1 MRWLKNYKKYK
12 ESIVIDMGV
21 SKVGELLE
29 SLSIW
34 HDTLLST
41 IGAEEVKDFLEFLG
55 LSKEKYKKDKLNL
68 DYLCGAGDKN
78 PDDDF
83 VESLVKLKMKKSEVQ
98 NTDDYETFLNKPCKF
113 MFIYQ
118 ENANELENPSYL
130 MMQVWNESLNEWSE
144 TKFYKINGDAKKF
157 YDKLSSKTIEIVDG
171 DENYIYN
178 TSNGNEWV
186 LKNSDK
192 ENDIWK
198 KVFRKDEL
206 QALVD
211 NRKVRVTI
219 PD

>member
-1 MRWLKNYKKYK
+1 
-12 ESIVIDMGV
+12 
-21 SKVGELLE
+21 
-29 SLSIW
+29 
-34 HDTLLST
+34 
-41 IGAEEVKDFLEFLG
+41 
-55 LSKEKYKKDKLNL
+55 
-68 DYLCGAGDKN
+68 
-78 PDDDF
+78 
-83 VESLVKLKMKKSEVQ
+83 
-98 NTDDYETFLNKPCKF
+98 
-113 MFIYQ
+113 
-118 ENANELENPSYL
+118 
-130 MMQVWNESLNEWSE
+130 
-144 TKFYKINGDAKKF
+144 
-157 YDKLSSKTIEIVDG
+157 VDG

>member
-1 MRWLKNYKKYK
+1 
-12 ESIVIDMGV
+12 
-21 SKVGELLE
+21 
-29 SLSIW
+29 
-34 HDTLLST
+34 
-41 IGAEEVKDFLEFLG
+41 
-55 LSKEKYKKDKLNL
+55 
-68 DYLCGAGDKN
+68 
-78 PDDDF
+78 
-83 VESLVKLKMKKSEVQ
+83 
-98 NTDDYETFLNKPCKF
+98 

-130 MMQVWNESLNEWSE
+130 MMQVWNESINEWSE

>member
-1 MRWLKNYKKYK
+1 MRWLKNYEKYK
-12 ESIVIDMGV
+12 ESVVIDMGI

-55 LSKEKYKKDKLNL
+55 LSKEKYIKDKLNL

-83 VESLVKLKMKKSEVQ
+83 IDSLVKLKMKKSEVQ

-171 DENYIYN
+171 DENYIYS

-192 ENDIWK
+192 ENDIWR
-198 KVFRKDEL
+198 KVFRKNEL
-206 QALVD
+206 QDLVD